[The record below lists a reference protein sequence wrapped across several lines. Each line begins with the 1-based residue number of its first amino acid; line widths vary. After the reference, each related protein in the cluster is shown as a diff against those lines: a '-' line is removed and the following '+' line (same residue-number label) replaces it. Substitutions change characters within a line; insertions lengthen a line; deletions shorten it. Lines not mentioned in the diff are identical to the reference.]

1 MVCRNGEALCRSS
14 FGAVWSFMRGC
25 ATTTDWIAERRKK
38 MLKRLCVWKHRQS
51 LFYQQRKV
59 CVPMGL
65 LLDAA
70 RAWEKMCLISY
81 QFTYGMNKKL
91 HHIVLSFQEEQ
102 FAHLSGI
109 HYISDIDL
117 SLPYKKSNFLTM
129 VLHGNIPEESIT
141 RSCHWADITNRLEA
155 IIRLERILDS
165 DFSLYLFRANRL
177 PFHSN
182 IDASFLIKD
191 KITGDTVFLFVSG
204 ELEASFC
211 RSIFMKT
218 NRDYSANQK
227 RLAQLRKIKV
237 ISGETFVIFDRIK

>member
-1 MVCRNGEALCRSS
+1 
-14 FGAVWSFMRGC
+14 
-25 ATTTDWIAERRKK
+25 
-38 MLKRLCVWKHRQS
+38 
-51 LFYQQRKV
+51 
-59 CVPMGL
+59 MGL

-91 HHIVLSFQEEQ
+91 HHIVLSFQGEQ

-129 VLHGNIPEESIT
+129 VLHGNIPDESIT

-155 IIRLERILDS
+155 IIRLERILVS
-165 DFSLYLFRANRL
+165 DFSFYLFRANRL

-191 KITGDTVFLFVSG
+191 EITGDTVFLFVSG

-237 ISGETFVIFDRIK
+237 IAGGTFVVFDRIK